1 MILNEMK
8 VGQSG
13 RIVRLLSEG
22 ARNRRLCEMGFL
34 PGTMFTVTHRAP
46 LGSPMAI
53 SVRGYEVIVGVDDAV
68 KVEVEIV

>member
-8 VGQSG
+8 EGQTG
-13 RIVRLLSEG
+13 RIVRLLTEG

-34 PGTMFTVTHRAP
+34 PGTVFIVTHRAP

-53 SVRGYEVIVGVDDAV
+53 SVRGYEVIVGADDAV

>member
-1 MILNEMK
+1 MK

-34 PGTMFTVTHRAP
+34 PGTVFTVNHRAP

>member
-1 MILNEMK
+1 MK

-34 PGTMFTVTHRAP
+34 PETVFTVTHRAP